1 MQVNRSTI
9 CFVVPIFNEEDC
21 LPEMH
26 RRLNELRAHISGEF
40 DLSVIYVDDGSID
53 QSREILNQLE
63 EENDWVTAKLLT
75 RNFGHQIAVTAGL
88 DYAIADYVA
97 IIDGDLQDPPELVP
111 EMVEQLRRSSD
122 RIVFGQRRVREGES
136 KFKLL
141 TARFFY
147 RTIRRL
153 SGLDIPLDTGDFR
166 VLDRRAAE
174 VMRSLREHNRFL
186 RGLAPWTGL
195 KSSSFLYDRDTRY
208 AGETKYTLKKMFVLA
223 FNAIVSF
230 SITPLRA
237 LQAFGITVAI
247 TGAVVFA
254 GSLFVPL
261 FGHSI
266 NLMWTVISFNTFT
279 TGVVIA
285 SIGIV
290 GGYVHRIQDEVRGRP
305 LYLLEEK

>member
-1 MQVNRSTI
+1 VNQSTL

-26 RRLNELRAHISGEF
+26 RRLSEMRIAVRSEF
-40 DLSVIYVDDGSID
+40 ELSVIYVDDGSSD
-53 QSREILNQLE
+53 RSREILLE
-63 EENDWVTAKLLT
+63 LKGDADWVNIKFLT

-88 DYAIADYVA
+88 DHAFADFVA

-111 EMVEQLRRSSD
+111 EMIRQLRLNSD
-122 RIVFGQRRVREGES
+122 RIVFGQRRVRDGEG
-136 KFKLL
+136 KFKLF
-141 TARFFY
+141 TARVFY
-147 RTIRRL
+147 RLIRRL

-166 VLDRRAAE
+166 VIDRRAAD

-186 RGLAPWTGL
+186 RGLAPWTGMRA
-195 KSSSFLYDRDTRY
+195 SSFLYDRDTRY

-230 SITPLRA
+230 STTPLRA
-237 LQAFGITVAI
+237 LQGLGVAI
-247 TGAVVFA
+247 ATLG
-254 GSLFVPL
+254 L
-261 FGHSI
+261 FGLIGSI
-266 NLMWTVISFNTFT
+266 LAPVFGRPINTLLTLLMFNTTT
-279 TGVVIA
+279 TGLLVA